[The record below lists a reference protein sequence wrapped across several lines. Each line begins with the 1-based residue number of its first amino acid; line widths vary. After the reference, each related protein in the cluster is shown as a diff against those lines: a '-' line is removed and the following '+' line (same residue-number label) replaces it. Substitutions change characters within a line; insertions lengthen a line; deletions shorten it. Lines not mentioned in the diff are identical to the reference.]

1 MATPEQEGSAV
12 GSPQT
17 TPVPEEMDF
26 DLFGPGPGSPSAQ
39 HATASSQPGSASTSA
54 QVPVSGSV
62 PTPGAPVQ
70 LPVPPTPTL
79 GADQLQQ
86 LMVQMLNN
94 QNTALQQQ
102 QNQMNFLMRAQS
114 AQLTL
119 LNRRLDEEEA
129 RRKADE
135 ARRTVS
141 ADPFA
146 AASGSGA
153 TAPAGSP
160 VAPPSV
166 PASTATGSGGFSSF
180 GGRADKYLPPLPL
193 INHGEMK
200 QGRIRELEEFH
211 RFLEVLSSWLA
222 LTDDAFVGELRQCLF
237 VPNEIKQVTLPSD
250 TAGRSARLFYL
261 LQQALAKW
269 DRGLEIL
276 RSVSTRQGNAA
287 AGYEGVRELYRQ
299 YSVNSR
305 MEAVY
310 IRDEM
315 LKLHTKTGGLRRPLE
330 VVRFLEDEISK
341 GDKKLVRFPDL
352 CLNAADRSAILL
364 QAVSVQAREY
374 LVLHGKTGSW
384 SEMAESLRFY
394 EEQLRMVELP
404 GGGLR
409 GLKGD
414 KGKGGKGDKV
424 KKGGGRG
431 SGDKSQ
437 IVCWYCERKGHYQ
450 EECRQRIADEKK
462 KGKGHG
468 DDKNKGKGH
477 GDDKNKSKGKDKDK
491 GKGGRGKAKGKNKK
505 QQARAVAE
513 GEAEEEPEGET
524 VMALHA
530 SGELVPVGARG
541 GVLRTTPGPTP
552 EVSALAAHQVRLVGI
567 ESQDSFWLVDSG
579 ATSHCM
585 SASCFEK
592 YEVLR
597 TYDFKPTLSNASND
611 MIEVLKVCD
620 VRVRFGKQVVALE
633 HCLITNLDFNV
644 ISPYVAYVK
653 GWHTLL
659 TGSPHIYNKKSKKRI
674 RLTVKDRA
682 WYAVASLKDDS
693 EKMEVDALKPQ
704 ATASKPPKA
713 PETPPTPEAPRANKA
728 KKAQKAQDRRS
739 LESVKS
745 LEYTPFK
752 FLLRSLRTHGGSA
765 VPVCEGGASELSD
778 RVHLDR
784 LGSERWTKDDSEA
797 RGVDDESGPWLFW
810 CLVMLCAWLALVS
823 DCVPR
828 SLGALV
834 RECVCEA
841 SGLGFGFRRR
851 LCARVVQ
858 VSRCR
863 SRERQCGKLRV
874 SKPFWFLV
882 LLVLSCSYVVESSS
896 ERRPKRRAKRRAEV
910 QEEEDPID
918 PLVQAQQMEER
929 TRDLMARQEEA
940 RTRRQLLRMRAEL
953 EKEIR
958 ESEVPPSV
966 AVSSEEL
973 RVQRIQELF
982 QTFGPEEAGDLPVE
996 AKGPHLWV

>member
-1 MATPEQEGSAV
+1 MFV
-12 GSPQT
+12 C
-17 TPVPEEMDF
+17 
-26 DLFGPGPGSPSAQ
+26 AQ
-39 HATASSQPGSASTSA
+39 R
-54 QVPVSGSV
+54 
-62 PTPGAPVQ
+62 
-70 LPVPPTPTL
+70 
-79 GADQLQQ
+79 D
-86 LMVQMLNN
+86 
-94 QNTALQQQ
+94 
-102 QNQMNFLMRAQS
+102 
-114 AQLTL
+114 
-119 LNRRLDEEEA
+119 
-129 RRKADE
+129 
-135 ARRTVS
+135 
-141 ADPFA
+141 
-146 AASGSGA
+146 
-153 TAPAGSP
+153 
-160 VAPPSV
+160 
-166 PASTATGSGGFSSF
+166 PAS
-180 GGRADKYLPPLPL
+180 
-193 INHGEMK
+193 
-200 QGRIRELEEFH
+200 EFAQRH
-211 RFLEVLSSWLA
+211 
-222 LTDDAFVGELRQCLF
+222 
-237 VPNEIKQVTLPSD
+237 
-250 TAGRSARLFYL
+250 AGRSARLFYL

-315 LKLHTKTGGLRRPLE
+315 LKLHTKTGSLKRPLE

-384 SEMAESLRFY
+384 NEMAESLRFY

-409 GLKGD
+409 GLKGE
-414 KGKGGKGDKV
+414 KGKGDAKG
-424 KKGGGRG
+424 KKGSKNSG
-431 SGDKSQ
+431 SGADKSK
-437 IVCWYCERKGHYQ
+437 VACWYCGKTGHYQ
-450 EECRQRIADEKK
+450 EECRQRLADEKK

-468 DDKNKGKGH
+468 EHKG
-477 GDDKNKSKGKDKDK
+477 KDK
-491 GKGGRGKAKGKNKK
+491 GKGQGAKNNKNDKSETKGKGERGKGKGKNKK

-524 VMALHA
+524 VMALQA

-620 VRVRFGKQVVALE
+620 VHVRFGKQVVVLE

-644 ISPYVAYVK
+644 LSPYVAYVK

-659 TGSPHIYNKKSKKRI
+659 TGSPRIYNKKSKKRI

-704 ATASKPPKA
+704 ATTAKPPKA
-713 PETPPTPEAPRANKA
+713 PETHLKQEAPRANKA

-765 VPVCEGGASELSD
+765 VPVCEGVASEQSD

-784 LGSERWTKDDSEA
+784 LGSERWRKDASEA
-797 RGVDDESGPWLFW
+797 HGVDDESGPWLAW
-810 CLVMLCAWLALVS
+810 CLLALCVLLALVS

-828 SLGALV
+828 SLGAFV
-834 RECVCEA
+834 RECVCKA
-841 SGLGFGFRRR
+841 SGLGLFGRLRGGLRR
-851 LCARVVQ
+851 LQGSASASVCARK
-858 VSRCR
+858 VSGVGLLCR
-863 SRERQCGKLRV
+863 LRGGLLRLQGSECESVLQGWSRSQKTPKPRKPDAARV
-874 SKPFWFLV
+874 ALFLV
-882 LLVLSCSYVVESSS
+882 GLTCVHITKGEQVE
-896 ERRPKRRAKRRAEV
+896 
-910 QEEEDPID
+910 
-918 PLVQAQQMEER
+918 
-929 TRDLMARQEEA
+929 
-940 RTRRQLLRMRAEL
+940 
-953 EKEIR
+953 
-958 ESEVPPSV
+958 
-966 AVSSEEL
+966 
-973 RVQRIQELF
+973 
-982 QTFGPEEAGDLPVE
+982 
-996 AKGPHLWV
+996 

>member
-1 MATPEQEGSAV
+1 MASPEQGESAA
-12 GSPQT
+12 GSPHS

-26 DLFGPGPGSPSAQ
+26 DLFGPSSGSPSAQ
-39 HATASSQPGSASTSA
+39 PPTTAA
-54 QVPVSGSV
+54 QVPGSGSA
-62 PTPGAPVQ
+62 PTGAPVQ

-86 LMVQMLNN
+86 LMLQMLNN

-102 QNQMNFLMRAQS
+102 QNQMNFLMQAQS

-129 RRKADE
+129 RRKAEE

-146 AASGSGA
+146 AASAGSGSGA
-153 TAPAGSP
+153 TVPAPTGSP

-166 PASTATGSGGFSSF
+166 PASVVTSGGSSSF
-180 GGRADKYLPPLPL
+180 GGRAEKYLPPLPL

-237 VPNEIKQVTLPSD
+237 VPNEIQQVSLPSD

-315 LKLHTKTGGLRRPLE
+315 LKLHTKTGSLKRPLE

-384 SEMAESLRFY
+384 NEMAESLRFY

-409 GLKGD
+409 GLKGE
-414 KGKGGKGDKV
+414 KGKGDAKG
-424 KKGGGRG
+424 KKGSKNSG
-431 SGDKSQ
+431 SGADKSK
-437 IVCWYCERKGHYQ
+437 VACWYCGKTGHYQ
-450 EECRQRIADEKK
+450 EECRQRLADEKK

-468 DDKNKGKGH
+468 EHKG
-477 GDDKNKSKGKDKDK
+477 KDK
-491 GKGGRGKAKGKNKK
+491 GKGQGAKNNKNDKSETKGKGERGKGKGKNKK

-524 VMALHA
+524 VMALQA

-620 VRVRFGKQVVALE
+620 VRVRFGKQVVVLE

-644 ISPYVAYVK
+644 LSPYVAYVK

-704 ATASKPPKA
+704 ATTAKPPKA
-713 PETPPTPEAPRANKA
+713 PETHLKQEAPRANKA

-765 VPVCEGGASELSD
+765 VPVCEGVASEQSD

-784 LGSERWTKDDSEA
+784 LGSERWSKDASEA
-797 RGVDDESGPWLFW
+797 HGVDDESGPWLAW
-810 CLVMLCAWLALVS
+810 CLLALCVLLALVS
-823 DCVPR
+823 DCVQR
-828 SLGALV
+828 SLGAFV
-834 RECVCEA
+834 RECVCKA
-841 SGLGFGFRRR
+841 SGLGLFGRLRGGLRR
-851 LCARVVQ
+851 LQGSASASVCARK
-858 VSRCR
+858 VSGVGLLCR
-863 SRERQCGKLRV
+863 LRGGLLRLQGSECESVLQGWSRSQKTPKPRKPDAARV
-874 SKPFWFLV
+874 ALFLV
-882 LLVLSCSYVVESSS
+882 GLTCVHIAKGEQVEV
-896 ERRPKRRAKRRAEV
+896 RCVTNVGTDFPTGTAFVDGK
-910 QEEEDPID
+910 P
-918 PLVQAQQMEER
+918 
-929 TRDLMARQEEA
+929 
-940 RTRRQLLRMRAEL
+940 
-953 EKEIR
+953 
-958 ESEVPPSV
+958 
-966 AVSSEEL
+966 
-973 RVQRIQELF
+973 
-982 QTFGPEEAGDLPVE
+982 PEEAEYSLVFRGACAPPRTPRR
-996 AKGPHLWV
+996 APRWG

>member
-1 MATPEQEGSAV
+1 M
-12 GSPQT
+12 
-17 TPVPEEMDF
+17 
-26 DLFGPGPGSPSAQ
+26 
-39 HATASSQPGSASTSA
+39 
-54 QVPVSGSV
+54 SGSV

-86 LMVQMLNN
+86 LMLQMLNN

-102 QNQMNFLMRAQS
+102 QNQMNFLMQAQS

-315 LKLHTKTGGLRRPLE
+315 LKLHTKTGALRRPLE

-364 QAVSVQAREY
+364 QAV
-374 LVLHGKTGSW
+374 
-384 SEMAESLRFY
+384 AESLRFY

-437 IVCWYCERKGHYQ
+437 IVCWYCEKKGHYQ

-491 GKGGRGKAKGKNKK
+491 GKGR
-505 QQARAVAE
+505 QRAR
-513 GEAEEEPEGET
+513 T
-524 VMALHA
+524 RSSKRAL
-530 SGELVPVGARG
+530 
-541 GVLRTTPGPTP
+541 
-552 EVSALAAHQVRLVGI
+552 
-567 ESQDSFWLVDSG
+567 WL
-579 ATSHCM
+579 
-585 SASCFEK
+585 
-592 YEVLR
+592 
-597 TYDFKPTLSNASND
+597 
-611 MIEVLKVCD
+611 
-620 VRVRFGKQVVALE
+620 
-633 HCLITNLDFNV
+633 
-644 ISPYVAYVK
+644 
-653 GWHTLL
+653 
-659 TGSPHIYNKKSKKRI
+659 
-674 RLTVKDRA
+674 
-682 WYAVASLKDDS
+682 
-693 EKMEVDALKPQ
+693 
-704 ATASKPPKA
+704 
-713 PETPPTPEAPRANKA
+713 
-728 KKAQKAQDRRS
+728 
-739 LESVKS
+739 
-745 LEYTPFK
+745 
-752 FLLRSLRTHGGSA
+752 
-765 VPVCEGGASELSD
+765 
-778 RVHLDR
+778 
-784 LGSERWTKDDSEA
+784 
-797 RGVDDESGPWLFW
+797 
-810 CLVMLCAWLALVS
+810 
-823 DCVPR
+823 
-828 SLGALV
+828 
-834 RECVCEA
+834 
-841 SGLGFGFRRR
+841 
-851 LCARVVQ
+851 
-858 VSRCR
+858 
-863 SRERQCGKLRV
+863 
-874 SKPFWFLV
+874 
-882 LLVLSCSYVVESSS
+882 
-896 ERRPKRRAKRRAEV
+896 RAKRRRSLKV
-910 QEEEDPID
+910 R
-918 PLVQAQQMEER
+918 L
-929 TRDLMARQEEA
+929 
-940 RTRRQLLRMRAEL
+940 
-953 EKEIR
+953 
-958 ESEVPPSV
+958 
-966 AVSSEEL
+966 
-973 RVQRIQELF
+973 
-982 QTFGPEEAGDLPVE
+982 
-996 AKGPHLWV
+996 

>member
-1 MATPEQEGSAV
+1 
-12 GSPQT
+12 
-17 TPVPEEMDF
+17 
-26 DLFGPGPGSPSAQ
+26 
-39 HATASSQPGSASTSA
+39 
-54 QVPVSGSV
+54 
-62 PTPGAPVQ
+62 
-70 LPVPPTPTL
+70 
-79 GADQLQQ
+79 
-86 LMVQMLNN
+86 
-94 QNTALQQQ
+94 
-102 QNQMNFLMRAQS
+102 
-114 AQLTL
+114 
-119 LNRRLDEEEA
+119 
-129 RRKADE
+129 
-135 ARRTVS
+135 
-141 ADPFA
+141 
-146 AASGSGA
+146 
-153 TAPAGSP
+153 
-160 VAPPSV
+160 
-166 PASTATGSGGFSSF
+166 
-180 GGRADKYLPPLPL
+180 
-193 INHGEMK
+193 MK
-200 QGRIRELEEFH
+200 QGRIRELKEFH

-330 VVRFLEDEISK
+330 VVRCLEDEISK

-424 KKGGGRG
+424 KKDGGRG

-477 GDDKNKSKGKDKDK
+477 GDDKNKSKGKDKAK

-620 VRVRFGKQVVALE
+620 VRVRFGKQVVVLE

-644 ISPYVAYVK
+644 LSPYVAYVK

-704 ATASKPPKA
+704 AIASKPPKA

-778 RVHLDR
+778 RVHLDC
-784 LGSERWTKDDSEA
+784 LGSERWNKDDSEA

-810 CLVMLCAWLALVS
+810 CLVMLCVWLALVS

-834 RECVCEA
+834 RECVWEA

-851 LCARVVQ
+851 LRGIVGLRLQGSAECV
-858 VSRCR
+858 R
-863 SRERQCGKLRV
+863 SLQGC
-874 SKPFWFLV
+874 
-882 LLVLSCSYVVESSS
+882 
-896 ERRPKRRAKRRAEV
+896 RAE
-910 QEEEDPID
+910 
-918 PLVQAQQMEER
+918 A
-929 TRDLMARQEEA
+929 AR
-940 RTRRQLLRMRAEL
+940 L
-953 EKEIR
+953 
-958 ESEVPPSV
+958 
-966 AVSSEEL
+966 
-973 RVQRIQELF
+973 
-982 QTFGPEEAGDLPVE
+982 D
-996 AKGPHLWV
+996 

>member
-102 QNQMNFLMRAQS
+102 QNQMNFLMQAQI

-394 EEQLRMVELP
+394 EEQLRMEELP

-620 VRVRFGKQVVALE
+620 VRVRFGKQVVVLE

-784 LGSERWTKDDSEA
+784 LGSERWNKDDSEA

-810 CLVMLCAWLALVS
+810 CLVMLCVWLALVS

-851 LCARVVQ
+851 LRGIVGLRLQGSAECVRSVSASACKAVGLRLQGWTECARVVQ

-874 SKPFWFLV
+874 SKPFWF
-882 LLVLSCSYVVESSS
+882 
-896 ERRPKRRAKRRAEV
+896 
-910 QEEEDPID
+910 
-918 PLVQAQQMEER
+918 
-929 TRDLMARQEEA
+929 
-940 RTRRQLLRMRAEL
+940 
-953 EKEIR
+953 
-958 ESEVPPSV
+958 
-966 AVSSEEL
+966 
-973 RVQRIQELF
+973 
-982 QTFGPEEAGDLPVE
+982 
-996 AKGPHLWV
+996 

>member
-1 MATPEQEGSAV
+1 M
-12 GSPQT
+12 
-17 TPVPEEMDF
+17 
-26 DLFGPGPGSPSAQ
+26 L
-39 HATASSQPGSASTSA
+39 
-54 QVPVSGSV
+54 
-62 PTPGAPVQ
+62 
-70 LPVPPTPTL
+70 
-79 GADQLQQ
+79 
-86 LMVQMLNN
+86 QMLNN

-102 QNQMNFLMRAQS
+102 QNQMNFLMQAQS

-135 ARRTVS
+135 ARRKVS
-141 ADPFA
+141 ADPL
-146 AASGSGA
+146 AASGSEA
-153 TAPAGSP
+153 TAPTGSP

-424 KKGGGRG
+424 KKDGGRG

-477 GDDKNKSKGKDKDK
+477 GDDKNKSKGKDKAK

-505 QQARAVAE
+505 QQASAVAE

-541 GVLRTTPGPTP
+541 GVLRTTPGPMP

-620 VRVRFGKQVVALE
+620 VRVRFGKQVVVLE

-644 ISPYVAYVK
+644 LSPYVAYVK

-674 RLTVKDRA
+674 RFTVKDRA

-704 ATASKPPKA
+704 AIASKPPKA
-713 PETPPTPEAPRANKA
+713 PETPLTPEAPRANKA
-728 KKAQKAQDRRS
+728 KKAQKAHDRRS

-765 VPVCEGGASELSD
+765 VPVCEGSASELSD

-784 LGSERWTKDDSEA
+784 LGSERWNKDDSE
-797 RGVDDESGPWLFW
+797 V
-810 CLVMLCAWLALVS
+810 
-823 DCVPR
+823 
-828 SLGALV
+828 
-834 RECVCEA
+834 
-841 SGLGFGFRRR
+841 
-851 LCARVVQ
+851 
-858 VSRCR
+858 
-863 SRERQCGKLRV
+863 
-874 SKPFWFLV
+874 
-882 LLVLSCSYVVESSS
+882 
-896 ERRPKRRAKRRAEV
+896 
-910 QEEEDPID
+910 
-918 PLVQAQQMEER
+918 
-929 TRDLMARQEEA
+929 
-940 RTRRQLLRMRAEL
+940 
-953 EKEIR
+953 
-958 ESEVPPSV
+958 
-966 AVSSEEL
+966 
-973 RVQRIQELF
+973 
-982 QTFGPEEAGDLPVE
+982 
-996 AKGPHLWV
+996 